1 MDAPFGKI
9 CGDECY
15 GIHYFK
21 ELESTNDM
29 AQKPKYKH
37 KDIIVSDAQTKGR
50 GQGGNTWTS
59 EPGKNLMFSMII
71 EPNGLQA
78 AKQFLLSEI
87 ISLSITD
94 TLASYKIKASIK
106 WPNDIYIKDK
116 KVAGILI
123 ENEVQAG
130 KITRSII
137 GVGLNVNQTEFDN
150 ELAHATSM
158 SIMADREFNRSKV
171 LTRLCNYFSL
181 RSEQLYD
188 GDTKWIEDD
197 YFSRLYLANTPHT
210 FKLPDGTRFRGTIRS
225 VSESGELNIETHNG
239 SIRTFLFKEVAF

>member
-15 GIHYFK
+15 GIYYFK
-21 ELESTNDM
+21 ELESTNDT
-29 AQKPKYKH
+29 AQKPNYKH

-59 EPGKNLMFSMII
+59 EPGKNLIFSMVI
-71 EPNGLQA
+71 EPDGLPA
-78 AKQFLLSEI
+78 SRQFLLSEI
-87 ISLSITD
+87 ISLAITD
-94 TLASYKIKASIK
+94 TLESYNIKASIK
-106 WPNDIYIKDK
+106 WPNDIYIRDK

-130 KITRSII
+130 ETTRSII

-158 SIMADREFNRSKV
+158 SITAKREFNRNKV

-181 RSEQLYD
+181 RSEQLAA
-188 GDTKWIEDD
+188 GNTKQIEEE

-225 VSESGELNIETHNG
+225 VNENGELNIETHNG